1 MRTSPRRLTLCVVA
15 VIALATLGTSCT
27 RNGAAFESFQRV
39 NAEREARGL
48 RILRLDQAL
57 TNKAQDWADHMAAT
71 GRVSH
76 SVLTAGVETDWRVLG
91 ENVGAAGSV
100 GDVHALFM
108 NSAPHRRSILD
119 GRFDRVGT
127 GVTEAQGRYYVV
139 QVFAG

>member
-1 MRTSPRRLTLCVVA
+1 
-15 VIALATLGTSCT
+15 
-27 RNGAAFESFQRV
+27 
-39 NAEREARGL
+39 
-48 RILRLDQAL
+48 
-57 TNKAQDWADHMAAT
+57 
-71 GRVSH
+71 
-76 SVLTAGVETDWRVLG
+76 VLTAGVETDWRVLG